1 MKAKT
6 LVSITTFAQYD
17 NYEIMF
23 LSYGAGS
30 KVPKTDGSYIKSK
43 TGHVYV
49 AFIEFGTIT
58 KVSGHHPGGLA
69 DDSHLLNYANKA
81 LKINV
86 SRDELNQAMIIN
98 PGSYTIG
105 YNDCV
110 SCVAMVANKIG
121 LDTPSS
127 SDYIAT
133 PIGYIEYLISHNS
146 MCRILK

>member
-1 MKAKT
+1 M
-6 LVSITTFAQYD
+6 SITTFAQYD

-23 LSYGAGS
+23 LAYGAGS

-43 TGHVYV
+43 TGHMYV

-69 DDSHLLNYANKA
+69 DDSHLLNYADKA
-81 LKINV
+81 FKINV
-86 SRDELNQAMIIN
+86 SRDELNQAMLIN
-98 PGSYTIG
+98 PGSYIIG
-105 YNDCV
+105 DNDCV
-110 SCVAMVANKIG
+110 SYAADVAYKIG
-121 LDTPSS
+121 LRRPSYD
-127 SDYIAT
+127 DYIVT